1 MARLEH
7 AYADVIRRKGQE
19 CEKKFGDTQQEAAM
33 QIQDLRR
40 RMGENRLLIWPL
52 RVWTSHGGDSFAV
65 SHHAVL
71 ARVLRIGDRLT
82 ITVKYDNREHTG
94 ILEWDPPPAVEAVEA
109 VLRANLGIE
118 IGTLGDLKVD

>member
-1 MARLEH
+1 
-7 AYADVIRRKGQE
+7 
-19 CEKKFGDTQQEAAM
+19 M

-40 RMGENRLLIWPL
+40 KMGENRLLIWPL

-65 SHHAVL
+65 SHYAVL
-71 ARVLRIGDRLT
+71 ARVLRI
-82 ITVKYDNREHTG
+82 

-109 VLRANLGIE
+109 VLRAHLGIE

>member
-1 MARLEH
+1 
-7 AYADVIRRKGQE
+7 
-19 CEKKFGDTQQEAAM
+19 M

-40 RMGENRLLIWPL
+40 KMGENRLLIWPL

-71 ARVLRIGDRLT
+71 ARVLRI
-82 ITVKYDNREHTG
+82 
-94 ILEWDPPPAVEAVEA
+94 ILEWDPPPAIEAVEA
-109 VLRANLGIE
+109 VLRAHLGIE